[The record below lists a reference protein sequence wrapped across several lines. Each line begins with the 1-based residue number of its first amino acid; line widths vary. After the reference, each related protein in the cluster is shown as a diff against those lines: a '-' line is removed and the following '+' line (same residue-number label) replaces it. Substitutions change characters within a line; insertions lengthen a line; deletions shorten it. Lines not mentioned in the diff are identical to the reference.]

1 MEQSSASGT
10 TAENVT
16 RDRERDADGSLPTAR
31 HVVVAV
37 SVVLIPLIILLVST
51 G

>member
-1 MEQSSASGT
+1 MKQSSTSGT
-10 TAENVT
+10 TAENLT
-16 RDRERDADGSLPTAR
+16 RNRKSGADGSLPTAR

-37 SVVLIPLIILLVST
+37 NVVLIPLIILLAST